1 VARLRPYSDGDLRQL
16 LEVEEE
22 SFPAGQRYSAET
34 FRYLMSLRG
43 SFTVVAEEGDIIVG
57 YVIGYMEGRGVGHVA
72 SLAVRKAY
80 RRRGVGTA
88 LMLEAE
94 RLLREEGAVVIRL
107 EVSASNGAA
116 QALYVKLGY
125 RPAAR
130 LPGYYAG
137 GEDGV
142 LMIKALA

>member
-1 VARLRPYSDGDLRQL
+1 MVRLRPYREEDLRQL

-43 SFTVVAEEGDIIVG
+43 SFTVVAEEDGIVVG

-94 RLLREEGAVVIRL
+94 RLLREE
-107 EVSASNGAA
+107 
-116 QALYVKLGY
+116 
-125 RPAAR
+125 
-130 LPGYYAG
+130 
-137 GEDGV
+137 
-142 LMIKALA
+142 